1 MVILLQENIRRLN
14 VTTNNDVPEGVFD
27 ALMQASVCT
36 EVFSCPCYYGYC
48 LL

>member
-1 MVILLQENIRRLN
+1 MIMLLQENIRRLN
-14 VTTNNDVPEGVFD
+14 VTANNDVPESVFD

-36 EVFSCPCYYGYC
+36 EVIGCPHYYGYC